1 MSSTKSQLH
10 FFGFVFSSRGIS
22 PDREKVKA
30 IHDASLPKTAKEV
43 RSFLG
48 MANYCAKFIPNFSS
62 ITKPLRD
69 LTKKDIPFRW
79 GEQHTK
85 ALNKIKDLLTSDT
98 IMAYFDKNKSTEL
111 TTDASPWGL
120 SAILSQCSQQDDR

>member
-1 MSSTKSQLH
+1 
-10 FFGFVFSSRGIS
+10 
-22 PDREKVKA
+22 
-30 IHDASLPKTAKEV
+30 
-43 RSFLG
+43 
-48 MANYCAKFIPNFSS
+48 MANYYAKFIPNFSS

-69 LTKKDIPFRW
+69 LTKKDVQFQWQQKHI
-79 GEQHTK
+79 K

-120 SAILSQCSQQDDR
+120 SAILSQHSPGQDER